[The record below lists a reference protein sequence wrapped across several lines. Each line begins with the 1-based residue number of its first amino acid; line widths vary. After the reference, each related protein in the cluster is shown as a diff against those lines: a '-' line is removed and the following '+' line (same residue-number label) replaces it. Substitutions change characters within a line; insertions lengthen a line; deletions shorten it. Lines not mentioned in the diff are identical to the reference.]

1 MEGQE
6 KKKKKTTITVE
17 SADTACGGVP
27 HMTVDQLAALLK
39 IESRELRCP
48 ACGRVHLT
56 DEDVREAEALRYSTS
71 ERFKKIKEEAEGSAG

>member
-6 KKKKKTTITVE
+6 KKKKKTQVTVE

-27 HMTVDQLAALLK
+27 HMTVDELAARLS

-48 ACGRVHLT
+48 ACGRIHLT
-56 DEDVREAEALRYSTS
+56 DEDVREAEAMRYSNS
-71 ERFKKIKEEAEGSAG
+71 ERFKKIKEEAEGNA